1 MEADAIAAAARAA
14 LADVAIRA
22 VEMFGGTGFMKGR
35 DT

>member
-22 VEMFGGTGFMKGR
+22 VEIFGGMAS
-35 DT
+35 